1 MENKISKFDEFYN
14 ETFNI
19 LSYGVPLGLGF
30 VDAYFQT
37 PLNIAIPVTALLN
50 GVIQS
55 ELYADDFKNIL
66 GDKNL
71 GIENGI
77 KSDFNKERARGFAA
91 GAIKSV
97 PLFGLGYF
105 VGTTY
110 KTLENML

>member
-55 ELYADDFKNIL
+55 ELYSDDYKNII
-66 GDKNL
+66 GCKGSAIDNKIKRNL
-71 GIENGI
+71 AI
-77 KSDFNKERARGFAA
+77 ERARGFAA